1 MSNPLA
7 EPLAWDRVSAAY
19 AAHISPVFRGYA
31 AAALDLA
38 DPSPGDRVADVA
50 AGAGALSI
58 LASERGLRV
67 SALDFSPSM
76 VAELRRRAPS
86 VDVVVGDGMALPWE
100 DATFDAAFSMF
111 GLIFFPDRHRG
122 FTEMRRI
129 LRPGGRAVVS
139 SWAPIDRVPMFMA
152 LFGTLYDIIPMPG
165 PPPAPILSTPEDCR
179 REMAAAGF
187 DVLAVEAAT
196 FAFEARSFDELW
208 SWLPDSHVHLR
219 LVAAAM
225 GDAWPPVIEELR
237 RRLREKWGP
246 GPQRID
252 MPAWLTLG
260 TAP

>member
-1 MSNPLA
+1 LPNPLA

-38 DPSPGDRVADVA
+38 GPSPADRVADVA

-67 SALDFSPSM
+67 TALDFSPAM
-76 VAELRRRAPS
+76 IAELRHRAPS
-86 VDVVVGDGMALPWE
+86 VEAVVGDGMALPWE
-100 DATFDAAFSMF
+100 DGAFDAAFSMF

-122 FTEMRRI
+122 LTELRRI
-129 LRPGGRAVVS
+129 LRPGGRAVVG
-139 SWAPIDRVPMFMA
+139 SWAPLDRVPMFAA
-152 LFGTLYDIIPMPG
+152 LYGTLFDIVPPPG
-165 PPPAPILSTPEDCR
+165 PPPAPVLSTPEDCR

-187 DVLAVEAAT
+187 RDVAVESAT
-196 FAFEARSFDELW
+196 FAFEADSFDALW
-208 SWLPDSHVHLR
+208 AWLPDSQVHLR
-219 LVAAAM
+219 VVAASL
-225 GDAWPPVIEELR
+225 GDAWPPAIEELR

-252 MPAWLTLG
+252 MPAWLTVG
-260 TAP
+260 TR